1 MKDSLDRLIMQGV
14 DEDVARQLCHPDNN
28 NNRVTVT
35 ASNTTSVTASTSGRV
50 TKIGAGAVARLAIA
64 LGAGR

>member
-1 MKDSLDRLIMQGV
+1 M
-14 DEDVARQLCHPDNN
+14 DEDVARQLCHPDDK

-35 ASNTTSVTASTSGRV
+35 ASKKTSVTALTSGKV
-50 TKIGAGAVARLAIA
+50 TKVGAGAVARLAIA

>member
-1 MKDSLDRLIMQGV
+1 M
-14 DEDVARQLCHPDNN
+14 DEEVAEQLCHPDKN

-64 LGAGR
+64 LGAGRG

>member
-1 MKDSLDRLIMQGV
+1 MQGV
-14 DEDVARQLCHPDNN
+14 DKEVARQLCHPDDN

-35 ASNTTSVTASTSGRV
+35 AANTTSVTATTSGRV